1 MNDAGE
7 INFRIRPL
15 DDSNFPQW
23 SKEIQVILLERNL
36 WEIVTEKEVEPDI
49 KDVKLPDS
57 RARTM
62 ALKNEF
68 YNLRPEPHEKITIY
82 GSKLERIAE
91 QLQECGHPIDEQDGC
106 FLPDE
111 MENVIQNIYRWEEKD
126 FKFFKVLDEL
136 IREEGRLHQRKA
148 GRPTATYATTTRK
161 QRCKDNLVC
170 FHCNR
175 KGHFKRDCPLRKK
188 EQETQPRTERRKKER
203 GNTASRSRSGES
215 LLMEVLTTEMEQP
228 WVAAVSKIHFFN
240 SREMFL
246 NDFVTINNQ
255 ILIGAVDG
263 QTSHQR
269 KRYCKINVWSC

>member
-1 MNDAGE
+1 MLSMNDAGE

-23 SKEIQVILLERNL
+23 SKEIKVILLERNL
-36 WEIVTEKEVEPDI
+36 WEIVTEKKVEPDI
-49 KDVKLPDS
+49 KDVKLVNDLKIRRNKAFATIFMNFSNGLRPIIENVEDPVLAWKKLKDYFQPDS

-68 YNLRPEPHEKITIY
+68 YNLRPEPHEKIAIY

-91 QLQECGHPIDEQDGC
+91 QLQECGHPIDEQDRC
-106 FLPDE
+106 FQILRSLPDE

-148 GRPTATYATTTRK
+148 DRPTATYATTTRK
-161 QRCKDNLVC
+161 KGYKENLVC

-175 KGHFKRDCPLRKK
+175 KGHFKRVCPLRKK
-188 EQETQPRTERRKKER
+188 EQEKQPRTERRKKE
-203 GNTASRSRSGES
+203 
-215 LLMEVLTTEMEQP
+215 
-228 WVAAVSKIHFFN
+228 
-240 SREMFL
+240 
-246 NDFVTINNQ
+246 
-255 ILIGAVDG
+255 
-263 QTSHQR
+263 
-269 KRYCKINVWSC
+269 